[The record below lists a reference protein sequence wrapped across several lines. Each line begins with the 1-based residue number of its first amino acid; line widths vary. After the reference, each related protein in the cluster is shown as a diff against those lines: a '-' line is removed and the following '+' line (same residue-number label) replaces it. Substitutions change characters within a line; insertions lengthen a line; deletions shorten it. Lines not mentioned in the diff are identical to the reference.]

1 MKRGI
6 SAVVIIAL
14 LLTGFSVFKND
25 IAMVLFKR
33 AITHIQHQWL
43 RILKDA
49 GVARCRVHDLRHTF
63 ASMLVNGGT
72 SLYAVSKLLG
82 HADPAITQRYAHLT
96 QETLREESTRL
107 GQSLLETL
115 ESAADS
121 TSLVALPDAGDEAA

>member
-107 GQSLLETL
+107 GQFLLETL

>member
-107 GQSLLETL
+107 GQFLLETL

-121 TSLVALPDAGDEAA
+121 TSLTALPDAGDEAA